1 MSARTAGSWPW
12 WQAMLLQHLLGRAIW
27 DTDLVRDDLRG
38 YMIEHLGDD
47 ESVLIIDKTGSIKKG
62 QKSVGVKRQYTGAAG
77 KTENCQVGVLLAW

>member
-1 MSARTAGSWPW
+1 MLHPTAFSTCWVEPTGTPISCVD
-12 WQAMLLQHLLGRAIW
+12 H
-27 DTDLVRDDLRG
+27 LRG
-38 YMIEHLGDD
+38 YVIEHLGDD